1 MNDLLILLALTL
13 WWMCRR
19 QLKAVLHN
27 VGVCATEDFDA
38 FIADGGQGEVQMRK
52 LQAAAESSGIAGQS
66 TQCNYSF
73 YGAYLK
79 PFVQVFRTM
88 LFHRPSHPT
97 VELEACLVESTLRS
111 YGDGFMCDSA
121 SAAPLLNLLDTN
133 VHCCRGTDFSV
144 TKKLHPIFHMHGR
157 LRCQNEHFISAWN
170 TSSVHAFLLR
180 LIHENMR
187 FKCVCI

>member
-1 MNDLLILLALTL
+1 MGSFAVFWLKGLNDLLILLALTL

-27 VGVCATEDFDA
+27 VGVSATEDFDA

-66 TQCNYSF
+66 TQCNYKF
-73 YGAYLK
+73 YRAYLK

-88 LFHRPSHPT
+88 SFHRPSHPT

-111 YGDGFMCDSA
+111 YGDGFMCDSV
-121 SAAPLLNLLDTN
+121 SAAPLLNSLDTKCALLQG
-133 VHCCRGTDFSV
+133 HGLQRHEKV
-144 TKKLHPIFHMHGR
+144 TPH
-157 LRCQNEHFISAWN
+157 ISHAW
-170 TSSVHAFLLR
+170 APPLP
-180 LIHENMR
+180 
-187 FKCVCI
+187 K